1 MKKGIV
7 LFMSAVIVL
16 AICLKTY
23 EITSDTARH
32 TKEFIK
38 QWETNQRTEG
48 TFSSLIPFEYDQMIV
63 FNPSMTKQE
72 MVTLLGFQD
81 VHIKESEDGM
91 HNIVFIKENK
101 ITAYLYGYHSFQ
113 VIIPDGKYN
122 QSQINKMTYTQ
133 HHHVYTIITK
143 IVTN

>member
-16 AICLKTY
+16 AVCLKIY
-23 EITSDTARH
+23 EMTSETAHH

-101 ITAYLYGYHSFQ
+101 ITAYLYGYQCFQ
-113 VIIPDGKYN
+113 IVLPEGKYDK
-122 QSQINKMTYTQ
+122 SQIDKMTYVQ

-143 IVTN
+143 